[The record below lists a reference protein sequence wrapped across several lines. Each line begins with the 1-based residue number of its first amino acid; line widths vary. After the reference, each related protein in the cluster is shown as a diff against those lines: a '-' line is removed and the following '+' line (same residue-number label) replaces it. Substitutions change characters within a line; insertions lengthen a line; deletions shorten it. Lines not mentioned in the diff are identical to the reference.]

1 MDGTTKPAGHG
12 SSVYGSRCAAR
23 SKRSGEGCKRAPIP
37 GGTVC
42 TMHGGAAPQ
51 VRAAAVRRLQ
61 EQAARVACWKM
72 GVPGFGGRPDDATLK
87 AARDYRLVPRP

>member
-1 MDGTTKPAGHG
+1 
-12 SSVYGSRCAAR
+12 
-23 SKRSGEGCKRAPIP
+23 
-37 GGTVC
+37 
-42 TMHGGAAPQ
+42 MHGGAAPQ